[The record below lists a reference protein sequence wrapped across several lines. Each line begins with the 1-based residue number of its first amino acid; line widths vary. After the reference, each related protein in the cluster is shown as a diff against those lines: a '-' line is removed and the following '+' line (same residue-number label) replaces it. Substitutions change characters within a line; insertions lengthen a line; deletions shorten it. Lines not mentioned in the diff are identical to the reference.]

1 MKKNKKNNNNN
12 KINLQQERA
21 EKLAII
27 GTQLKQV
34 REEKALS
41 LYDIATITMIR
52 PSQLYA
58 IEEGKIDYLPE
69 PVYIQGFIRKF
80 ADALG
85 LNGREL
91 SQEFPVDKF
100 QFNMSPVWLYL
111 PIVQVRPLH
120 LYLVYIMIIL
130 WSVNNLSSTMRQA
143 ETQAKALDWEKDTEV
158 QTNSQDSKVLK
169 KLPEKSGQIKNA
181 VFSVNKNTKDGK
193 ISYPQNDGDAKK
205 QPVRVNLT
213 FKAESWIRIE
223 VDGKVDFEGVL
234 PQGTQRTWVA
244 NQKMIVKTDNP
255 GNVLFAVNNQPAK
268 QLGKDDSGTEE
279 VIFTANN
286 RS

>member
-12 KINLQQERA
+12 TINLQQERI

-27 GTQLKQV
+27 GAKLKQL

-41 LYDIATITMIR
+41 LYDIATMTMIR

-58 IEEGKIDYLPE
+58 IEEGKIEYLPE

-85 LNGREL
+85 LNGKEL
-91 SQEFPVDKF
+91 SREFPIDKF

-111 PIVQVRPLH
+111 PIVQLRPLH
-120 LYLVYIMIIL
+120 LYLVYLMVIM
-130 WSVNNLSSTMRQA
+130 WSVNSLSSTMRQA
-143 ETQAKALDWEKDTEV
+143 ETQAKALDWEKDAEM
-158 QTNSQDSKVLK
+158 QPNSQDSKLLK
-169 KLPEKSGQIKNA
+169 KLPEKSTKIKNA
-181 VFSVNKNTKDGK
+181 VFSVNKSTKDGK
-193 ISYPQNDGDAKK
+193 VNYEQNDGDAKK
-205 QPVRVNLT
+205 QPVKVNLT

-234 PQGTQRTWVA
+234 PEGTKRTWVA
-244 NQKMIVKTDNP
+244 NEKMIVKTDNP

-268 QLGKDDSGTEE
+268 QLGNSESGTEE